1 MKKHTKVQRDRL
13 IFQGE
18 IVDTGRG
25 GIFRV
30 KVMMGASETYV
41 LATVGGKLQQNMIK
55 ILLGDLVRLEIS
67 SYDTSRGRII
77 ERVRR

>member
-1 MKKHTKVQRDRL
+1 MKVQRDRL
-13 IFQGE
+13 IFQGT
-18 IVDTGRG
+18 IVDAGRG

-30 KVMMGASETYV
+30 KVMMGANETFV
-41 LATVGGKLQQNMIK
+41 LATVGGKLQQNLIK
-55 ILLGDLVRLEIS
+55 ILLGDVVRLEIS